1 MRNVTLLLVP
11 ELPSVP
17 ALRKKKETYFRL
29 NTQLREFKPNV
40 RKGREIY
47 LSFASRKALAKGLY
61 LILRLV
67 I

>member
-1 MRNVTLLLVP
+1 MPSVTLLLAP
-11 ELPSVP
+11 ELPSVL
-17 ALRKKKETYFRL
+17 ALRKKKTHLDL
-29 NTQLREFKPNV
+29 NTQFRKLEPGV
-40 RKGREIY
+40 RKGRETY

>member
-1 MRNVTLLLVP
+1 MTLLLVP
-11 ELPSVP
+11 ELPSVL
-17 ALRKKKETYFRL
+17 ALRRNKKKTYLDL
-29 NTQLREFKPNV
+29 NTQLRKFKPSV
-40 RKGREIY
+40 RKGRKTY